1 MSLTSRRSRIVGG
14 ALAATAVLAGGY
26 LLAAPDGTATA
37 APATATCASS
47 VPFVS
52 GTEGYSSFRIPAVV
66 TTKKGTLV
74 AFAEGRV
81 GSSSDSGNIDVV
93 SKRSSD
99 GGCTWGPLSVVAD
112 AGTDT
117 ADNPAPVVDPATGDI
132 VLVTCFNAGN
142 VTEAQILAGQV
153 TAAQTRRIFVQTS
166 TDDGHTWSTRREITD
181 QAKLP
186 NWRWYATGPGHA
198 IALTQGVHKGRL
210 VVPANNSVA
219 PAAGS
224 TDTGAESKYYG
235 GNDLYSDDHGATW
248 HIGYTDD
255 TTEGYSNP
263 NESTIAQL
271 PDGRLYVNSRDQN
284 GTGPGNRVDGYS
296 ADGGTTL
303 AGPLHPQDTITTPVV
318 EGSVLQVTG
327 PHATLLYSGPADP
340 ASRAVMAIRTSTND
354 GVTWSAGYD
363 LTGLPAAY
371 SDLVQLDNNTVGVL
385 YETGDAGANENLTF
399 TRVALKDLRG

>member
-1 MSLTSRRSRIVGG
+1 VAGVI
-14 ALAATAVLAGGY
+14 AAATAVAGGY
-26 LLAAPDGTATA
+26 LLAGPDDAATA
-37 APATATCASS
+37 APAKAVKCTTS
-47 VPFVS
+47 VPFTS
-52 GTEGYSSFRIPAVV
+52 GAEGYSSFRIPAVV
-66 TTKKGTLV
+66 TTARGTLV

-81 GSSSDSGNIDVV
+81 GSAADSGSIDVV
-93 SKRSSD
+93 AKRSTD
-99 GGCTWGPLSVVAD
+99 GGCTWGPLAVVAD
-112 AGTDT
+112 AGSDT
-117 ADNPAPVVDPATGDI
+117 ADNPAPVLDPATGNI
-132 VLVTCFNAGN
+132 VLVTCYNAGN

-153 TAAQTRRIFVQTS
+153 TADQTRRVFVQTS
-166 TDDGHTWSTRREITD
+166 TDDGLTFSPRREITD

-219 PAAGS
+219 PPAGS
-224 TDTGAESKYYG
+224 TDTGAEAKYYG
-235 GNDLYSDDHGATW
+235 GNDIYSDDHGATW

-263 NESTIAQL
+263 NESTVAEL

-284 GTGPGNRVDGYS
+284 GTGAGNRVDGYS

-303 AGPLHPQDTITTPVV
+303 VAPLHPQDTITTPVV
-318 EGSVLQVTG
+318 QGSVLQVKG
-327 PHATLLYSGPADP
+327 PHAVLLYSGPADP
-340 ASRAVMAIRTSTND
+340 VNRAVMAVRTSTNQ
-354 GVTWSAGYD
+354 GVTWSTGYD

-385 YETGDAGANENLTF
+385 YETGDTNANANITF
-399 TRVALKDLRG
+399 TRIALKDIQG